1 MIHYYFSF
9 WLQYFSVTFPVDL
22 MLFFPKINVYL
33 KTMNDKVFIFFLEW
47 MGAAPIYRSIGNFG
61 KKLLTKKLMKLS
73 FPKKPVIWGLK
84 KFLEFL
90 IENFS
95 GLKMSS
101 AGKVTEEGVEYM

>member
-1 MIHYYFSF
+1 MPDNF
-9 WLQYFSVTFPVDL
+9 L
-22 MLFFPKINVYL
+22 L
-33 KTMNDKVFIFFLEW
+33 KMDKVFIFFLEW

-101 AGKVTEEGVEYM
+101 AGKVTEEHTEFQLN